1 MTELISDNGK
11 WAVKIERR
19 CFRGQVREIL
29 IEKVFDDTFE
39 LADVD
44 NS

>member
-29 IEKVFDDTFE
+29 IEKVFDNTFE
-39 LADVD
+39 LTTVD
-44 NS
+44 DS